1 LKIVFYI
8 IIISFFASCNQSKSN
23 LNLSKDSQSNDKV
36 IKQKPIYERKWINL
50 AFSEIEKQEV
60 ELYISQKNDSIINQY
75 KSYSNNQL
83 DINKS
88 NFYDLEINSTSKPN
102 IYKAS
107 IKYQTEFNVGN
118 NKNIKTELYLS
129 FREETKDS
137 TFFTQ
142 IIVKDKNNIE
152 FEYTNIKNN
161 GIQGIIIKNIEI
173 DTIIQKEKMV
183 RMIEYKALIDNHN
196 KTLNYSL
203 ESFGF
208 SKENVF
214 RMPKIFKNKK

>member
-1 LKIVFYI
+1 M
-8 IIISFFASCNQSKSN
+8 SKY
-23 LNLSKDSQSNDKV
+23 SQSNDKV
-36 IKQKPIYERKWINL
+36 IKQKPIYERKWFNL
-50 AFSEIEKQEV
+50 AFSKTEKQEV
-60 ELYISQKNDSIINQY
+60 ELYISNKNDSIINQY
-75 KSYSNNQL
+75 KSYFNNQL

-102 IYKAS
+102 TYKAS

-118 NKNIKTELYLS
+118 NKNISTELFLS

-142 IIVKDKNNIE
+142 IIVKDKNQIDFE
-152 FEYTNIKNN
+152 FTNIKNN
-161 GIQGIIIKNIEI
+161 GIQGVIIKNIEI
-173 DTIIQKEKMV
+173 DTIIKKEKMV

-208 SKENVF
+208 KENVF
-214 RMPKIFKNKK
+214 RMPKSFKPSK